1 MGCEEMT
8 DVKREIHLLVTI
20 AKIDAELN
28 AFRTEASHLPER
40 IAKAEAEIKAA
51 EKEMADADA
60 RLETM
65 KKEKRV
71 LEQKV
76 QDNGEKLKKL
86 RVQLMEV
93 KKNEEYQAMLHEI
106 GHVEKT
112 IDEGEERLLMIM
124 DELDQKGL
132 QTGDFNKQ
140 KSEAKRKLAAEKEAL
155 ERRLDEIQKELAR
168 LEGEKP
174 KILVELDPQ
183 IRKRYDRILAKL
195 HDFAVTHIA
204 DEICQGCHSRLPP
217 QAAME
222 VRRNDQIIT
231 CQACGRILVHYIA

>member
-1 MGCEEMT
+1 MT

-20 AKIDAELN
+20 AKLDAELN
-28 AFRTEASHLPER
+28 ECRTEASLLPEK
-40 IAKAEAEIKAA
+40 IAKTEAEIKIV
-51 EKEMADADA
+51 EKSMADADA
-60 RLETM
+60 HLESM
-65 KKEKRV
+65 NKEKRT
-71 LEQKV
+71 LEQKI
-76 QDNGEKLKKL
+76 QDSGEKLKKL
-86 RVQLMEV
+86 RIQLMEV

-106 GHVEKT
+106 GHMEKA
-112 IDEGEERLLMIM
+112 IDESEERLLMIM
-124 DELDQKGL
+124 DELDQQGVE
-132 QTGDFNKQ
+132 TGDFKKQ
-140 KSEAKRKLAAEKEAL
+140 KGEAKQQLAAEKDAL
-155 ERRLDEIQKELAR
+155 EQRLERLKKDLAR

-204 DEICQGCHSRLPP
+204 DEYCQGCHSRIPP

-222 VRRNDQIIT
+222 VRRNDQIIA

>member
-1 MGCEEMT
+1 MGCDEMT

-20 AKIDAELN
+20 AKLDAELN
-28 AFRTEASHLPER
+28 ECRTEASLLPEK
-40 IAKAEAEIKAA
+40 IAKTEAEIKIV
-51 EKEMADADA
+51 EKSMADADA
-60 RLETM
+60 HLESM
-65 KKEKRV
+65 NKEKRT
-71 LEQKV
+71 LEQKI
-76 QDNGEKLKKL
+76 QDSGEKLKKL
-86 RVQLMEV
+86 RIQLMEV

-106 GHVEKT
+106 GHMEKA
-112 IDEGEERLLMIM
+112 IDESEERLLMIM
-124 DELDQKGL
+124 DELDQQGVE
-132 QTGDFNKQ
+132 TGDFKKQ
-140 KSEAKRKLAAEKEAL
+140 KGEAKQQLAAEKDAL
-155 ERRLDEIQKELAR
+155 EQRLERLKKDLAR

-204 DEICQGCHSRLPP
+204 DEYCQGCHSRIPP

-222 VRRNDQIIT
+222 VRRNDQIIA

>member
-1 MGCEEMT
+1 MT

-20 AKIDAELN
+20 AKLDAELN
-28 AFRTEASHLPER
+28 ECRTEASLLPEK
-40 IAKAEAEIKAA
+40 IAKTEAEIKIV
-51 EKEMADADA
+51 EKSMADADA
-60 RLETM
+60 HLESM
-65 KKEKRV
+65 KKEKRT
-71 LEQKV
+71 LEQKL
-76 QDNGEKLKKL
+76 QDSGEKLKKL
-86 RVQLMEV
+86 RIQLMEV

-106 GHVEKT
+106 GHMEKA
-112 IDEGEERLLMIM
+112 IDESEERLLMIM
-124 DELDQKGL
+124 DELDQQGL
-132 QTGDFNKQ
+132 ETGDFKKQ
-140 KSEAKRKLAAEKEAL
+140 KGEAKQQLAAEKDAL
-155 ERRLDEIQKELAR
+155 EQRLERLKKDLAR

-204 DEICQGCHSRLPP
+204 DEYCQGCHSRIPP